1 MTYQIN
7 FSKLNEMSKNLD
19 LRSMAL
25 LIVIA
30 EFNRSVEEEE
40 VFAKVDEYG
49 LEDMND
55 EELLEWIENWK
66 AKYKHLLN

>member
-1 MTYQIN
+1 
-7 FSKLNEMSKNLD
+7 
-19 LRSMAL
+19 MAL